1 MTQRI
6 PNITRR
12 RLLASTGTAGIA
24 VLAGLSFRPA
34 TVSGDTPP
42 YTDTTYA
49 QTDVDGLS
57 LRVAW
62 HSTYND
68 RTVSASLDSSDGR
81 TVPGHTEPNETGQ
94 DPSDGFTD
102 GGNAETHGPLIAAS
116 NVLPG
121 DSGTIAIGLFAERM
135 DARVRLIPTVSGRLS
150 EIVDI
155 ALWYDTGL
163 FGIGGCRGSETIPDD
178 PAFESTLA
186 AFGET
191 YGQAIDGTTGDGLA
205 LRNGVR
211 SCLPEGERLCLGFAW
226 KIDESVGNEWQG
238 ESLEFGL
245 AFAAESCGG
254 VV

>member
-6 PNITRR
+6 PDISRR
-12 RLLASTGTAGIA
+12 RLLASAGTAGIA
-24 VLAGLSFRPA
+24 GIVGMSYRPA
-34 TVSGDTPP
+34 TVSGDSPP

-49 QTDVDGLS
+49 LTDDDGLS

-68 RTVSASLDSSDGR
+68 RTVSESPHSSDGGSA
-81 TVPGHTEPNETGQ
+81 TESIEATEPTSEL
-94 DPSDGFTD
+94 SDGFV
-102 GGNAETHGPLIAAS
+102 GGYDADTYGPLVSAA

-150 EIVDI
+150 EVVDV

-163 FGIGGCRGSETIPDD
+163 FGIGGCSGSGTAPGD
-178 PAFESTLA
+178 PALESTLA
-186 AFGET
+186 EFGET
-191 YGQAIDGTTGDGLA
+191 YGQSIDGTIADGFA

-211 SCLPEGERLCLGFAW
+211 SCLPEGERLCLGFGW
-226 KIDESVGNEWQG
+226 RLDESVGNEWQG

-245 AFAAESCGG
+245 TFAAESCGG
-254 VV
+254 GL